1 MSDSTGILDLSG
13 LENEY
18 EIIGEMNVKDHSRA
32 FIATRKDASGK
43 RKDDHSRVLITV
55 NATPEGDEGNALSH
69 YAADTQLLARLGH
82 RRLIP
87 VIEGGWVGKDS
98 FAVVSERIADPS
110 LAAVLARSGE
120 RFSNPRIAAILREVN
135 GLLEWAR
142 EQRIIHRALTAET
155 IFLEPQTDRVRASF
169 VVAAIPRRPRSDVD
183 ADARTIARLA
193 IAMLIGNGDRPLLT
207 AATLADSRPD
217 LPDRV
222 IEVTK
227 AVLDDKETADG
238 TNIPAYLALIGMAD
252 PIAAEESELE
262 RLRAELVEEQRV
274 ERGKLADER
283 TRFEQTM
290 AGERAGFAAERHAFL
305 AGVAQE
311 RAELVAR
318 REALEKEAADRIGA
332 FERIAAHDR
341 QLIDDLRSEIRR
353 AGELEIEKKR
363 LTALEDIHDADADTA
378 SVLDQDRL
386 MALPFVLPI
395 MAPLAEL
402 GFNDDR
408 PWLPDEDGMIPQ
420 TREHTF
426 IDSQPAPV
434 ATLAATDRPSH
445 PRARILPFALV
456 GLLVVIVLGAAA
468 LRYRS
473 TTVATTAPASVNAL
487 TRTTA
492 TPVAALPVVAPQY
505 AVPLPPAGA
514 VVDSLIGK
522 RIQPLDSAA
531 AAAQLVRH
539 TRRIGRDSTPR
550 PDTVS
555 SGDSLSQVRARRDT
569 TRKPDT
575 TQVSQP

>member
-13 LENEY
+13 LENDY
-18 EIIGEMNVKDHSRA
+18 EIIGELNVKDHSRA

-43 RKDDHSRVLITV
+43 RKDDHSRVIITV

-87 VIEGGWVGKDS
+87 VIEGRWVGTDS
-98 FAVVSERIADPS
+98 FAVVSERIGDPS
-110 LAAVLARSGE
+110 LAAVLARSE

-142 EQRIIHRALTAET
+142 EQRIIHRALTADT

-169 VVAAIPRRPRSDVD
+169 VVTAIPRRPRSDVD

-193 IAMLIGNGDRPLLT
+193 VAMLIGSGDQPLLT
-207 AATLADSRPD
+207 AATLGESRPD
-217 LPDRV
+217 LPDRI

-227 AVLDDKETADG
+227 AVLDEKEPGDG

-262 RLRAELVEEQRV
+262 RLRAELLEEQRV
-274 ERGKLADER
+274 EREKLADER
-283 TRFEQTM
+283 TLFERTI
-290 AGERAGFAAERHAFL
+290 AEERARFAAERNAFL

-318 REALEKEAADRIGA
+318 REALEKEAADRIAG
-332 FERIAAHDR
+332 FESIAARDR
-341 QLIDDLRSEIRR
+341 QLIEELRSEIRQ

-386 MALPFVLPI
+386 VALPFVLPM

-402 GFNDDR
+402 GFDDER
-408 PWLPDEDGMIPQ
+408 PWLPDEEGMIPQ
-420 TREHTF
+420 TREHTSV
-426 IDSQPAPV
+426 DGQPDLGAKL
-434 ATLAATDRPSH
+434 ATTERPLH
-445 PRARILPFALV
+445 RRARILPFALV

-473 TTVATTAPASVNAL
+473 TTVATTPPAAVNAVA
-487 TRTTA
+487 RTTPP
-492 TPVAALPVVAPQY
+492 PVTAPPVEAPQY
-505 AVPLPPAGA
+505 AVPLPPPGS

-539 TRRIGRDSTPR
+539 TRRIVRDSTPR

-555 SGDSLSQVRARRDT
+555 SGDSLRKARARTDT

-575 TQVSQP
+575 NRVSQP